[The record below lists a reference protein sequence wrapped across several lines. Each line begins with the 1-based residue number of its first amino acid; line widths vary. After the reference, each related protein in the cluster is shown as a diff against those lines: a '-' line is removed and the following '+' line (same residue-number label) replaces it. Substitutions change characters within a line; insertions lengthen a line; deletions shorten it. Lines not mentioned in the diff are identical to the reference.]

1 MVKNAKKL
9 EDEINVMKILD
20 HPNIVR
26 LYETFEDSRSIYL
39 IVELCT
45 GGELFDAVLD
55 AGQYNEK
62 VHGPLSHG
70 HFGISAGYPHIRV
83 RKCISSSADAFR

>member
-55 AGQYNEK
+55 AGHRA
-62 VHGPLSHG
+62 VDHSMRGPCPPARE
-70 HFGISAGYPHIRV
+70 GIRHSE
-83 RKCISSSADAFR
+83 